1 MHTRKHSCGWT
12 SAILV
17 MTTVKRRREVM
28 LGAVLLQQQR
38 WSFEELLFFRSISEK
53 IILLLAHYTC
63 MKRFQRNLIAREEV
77 FYNISE
83 SLSQEATFWKPLC

>member
-1 MHTRKHSCGWT
+1 MHPRKHSCGWT

-38 WSFEELLFFRSISEK
+38 WSFEELLFIPKYFRK
-53 IILLLAHYTC
+53 NH
-63 MKRFQRNLIAREEV
+63 FIARTLYVHET
-77 FYNISE
+77 FSTE
-83 SLSQEATFWKPLC
+83 SYCS